1 VGDLARPNG
10 LAEAARRDEASVL
23 AEQAQAG
30 DAQACGRSWRDPTGA
45 LAIAMKVL
53 RNRDDAEDAV
63 QDATLKV
70 WRNLHRF
77 EGRACFTT
85 WIHRIVM
92 NASLDILRRRSG
104 RAEGM
109 AADPGRQDCQPKLE
123 PACDQTP
130 ERELEIVEM
139 QLLVQAAVARLT
151 PVHRQA
157 IHPAR
162 VPRLCLRRDRR
173 SRGLSHW
180 HRDVPLASRPAAGG
194 RRPASRRGFRRRT
207 LGRVEELLHQA
218 AHQVQQRR
226 AAGTRGRGGKVELA
240 QHPAYG
246 PGCRSS
252 GSEIDVGALVLDLDV
267 GVAGIGVDFD
277 LCLAR
282 SGLRGRVSAKDFT
295 SKRSPST
302 CAIQPSRPSAKSF

>member
-1 VGDLARPNG
+1 MQPTTDFARLANLATRLPQSSVAGRSLVGDLARPNG
-10 LAEAARRDEASVL
+10 LAEVTRRDEASVL

-30 DAQACGRSWRDPTGA
+30 DARALRPLLEQIRPRA

-92 NASLDILRRRSG
+92 NASLDILRKRSG

-109 AADPGRQDCQPKLE
+109 PADQGDQDCRPKLE
-123 PACDQTP
+123 PAHDQTP
-130 ERELEIVEM
+130 ERELEMVEM

-157 IHPAR
+157 ITLREFHDCAYDEIAEVAACPIGTVMSRLHHAR
-162 VPRLCLRRDRR
+162 
-173 SRGLSHW
+173 
-180 HRDVPLASRPAAGG
+180 
-194 RRPASRRGFRRRT
+194 
-207 LGRVEELLHQA
+207 Q
-218 AHQVQQRR
+218 QVAEDLR
-226 AAGTRGRGGKVELA
+226 AAADFDVELWA
-240 QHPAYG
+240 A
-246 PGCRSS
+246 
-252 GSEIDVGALVLDLDV
+252 
-267 GVAGIGVDFD
+267 
-277 LCLAR
+277 
-282 SGLRGRVSAKDFT
+282 
-295 SKRSPST
+295 
-302 CAIQPSRPSAKSF
+302 